1 MAACAAAAAFSGT
14 AAAQQP
20 AASVIVKDDAVVF
33 EGQINARSAADFLT
47 LVQRPDITRVI
58 ITSRGGSVSAAL
70 DMAGAIADRQL
81 DVEVPKA
88 CFSSCANYI
97 FPAGNRKRIGRLGAV
112 AWHGN
117 MAHVLY
123 LQQHGLANWDEQQLR
138 DARMLARREEEFF
151 GRIGVDGLVCWFGKL
166 EPYNVPD
173 FYYLSVSDMERFGI
187 QHVSVSDDSAE
198 DAGNDEVRAI
208 HVDWA
213 ALEAARPGLRLT
225 E

>member
-1 MAACAAAAAFSGT
+1 M
-14 AAAQQP
+14 
-20 AASVIVKDDAVVF
+20 KDDAVIF
-33 EGQINARSAADFLT
+33 EGQINARSAAQFLT
-47 LVQRPDITRVI
+47 LMQRPDITRVI
-58 ITSRGGSVSAAL
+58 ITSRGGSVSEAL
-70 DMAGAIADRQL
+70 DMAAAIADRHL

-97 FPAGNRKRIGRLGAV
+97 FPAGSRKRIGRLGAV

-138 DARMLARREEEFF
+138 DARMLARREEAFF

-187 QHVSVSDDSAE
+187 QHVTVNDAAE
-198 DAGNDEVRAI
+198 DAGSDEVRAV
-208 HVDWA
+208 HVDWTG
-213 ALEAARPGLRLT
+213 LEAARPGLRLT